1 MVVACSLE
9 KALPNSAVASRGP
22 DQYEA
27 GLTANSSNS
36 ADSAAAAAA
45 ASRSLENLY
54 LACW

>member
-1 MVVACSLE
+1 MVVVACSLE

-36 ADSAAAAAA
+36 ADSAA
-45 ASRSLENLY
+45 RRRGSL
-54 LACW
+54 